1 MAGDPRRRGV
11 ARALTEDNGVNLQY
25 SGQEQ
30 IPTDPATVW
39 AFVNDPDKVG
49 RCLPDLLELTV
60 HDPKHFDAVVRVGVG
75 PVRGKFTFKFELQPD
90 EAARRINMK
99 IAGGGFGSAIDLT
112 AGADIL
118 PAADTG
124 TILNWSGEAVMR
136 GPVAAV
142 GGRVL
147 DAQAQKLIAQTFGN
161 VRERLTA
168 QT

>member
-1 MAGDPRRRGV
+1 M
-11 ARALTEDNGVNLQY
+11 NLQY

-39 AFVNDPDKVG
+39 TFVTDPEHVG
-49 RCLPDLLELTV
+49 HCLPDLLELTV
-60 HDPKHFDAVVRVGVG
+60 HDPTHFDAVVRVGVG
-75 PVRGKFTFKFELQPD
+75 PVRGKFRFKFELQPD
-90 EAARRINMK
+90 ESARRVNMK
-99 IAGGGFGSAIDLT
+99 IAGGGFGSAVDLT

-118 PAADTG
+118 PAGDSGG
-124 TILNWSGEAVMR
+124 TILNWGGAAVMR

-168 QT
+168 RA

>member
-1 MAGDPRRRGV
+1 
-11 ARALTEDNGVNLQY
+11 VNLQY

-39 AFVNDPDKVG
+39 AFVTDPEQVG
-49 RCLPDLLELTV
+49 RCLPELLELIV
-60 HDPKHFDAVVRVGVG
+60 HDATHFDAIVRVGVG

-90 EAARRINMK
+90 VSARRMNMK
-99 IAGGGFGSAIDLT
+99 VAGGGFGSAIDMT

-118 PAADTG
+118 PVAGTG
-124 TILNWSGEAVMR
+124 ETILNWGGSAVMR

-147 DAQAQKLIAQTFGN
+147 DAQAQKLIAQTFGT

-168 QT
+168 QP